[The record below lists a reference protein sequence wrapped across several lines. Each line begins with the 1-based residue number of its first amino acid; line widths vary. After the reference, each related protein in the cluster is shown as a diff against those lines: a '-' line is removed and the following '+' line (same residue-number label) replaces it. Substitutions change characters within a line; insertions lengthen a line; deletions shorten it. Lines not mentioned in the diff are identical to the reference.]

1 MRLKS
6 SNGSSANSLR
16 FHIKGVSLIEV
27 LIAIV
32 VASIGLL
39 ALAGVNT
46 AAIRYTKMSQYRGT
60 ATLLANDIGE
70 RIRANRLGAGSYVVG
85 TDFSTQ
91 ATLPSAPA
99 KLCDSYGGGVPC
111 TAAEVA
117 TADLYTWQ
125 LRVREQLP
133 NGSVFIAYQNV
144 QNAYDVW
151 LVWRDPAVASDDV
164 VSTGSECPGAL
175 TVAADPSVRCSYFRI
190 NV

>member
-1 MRLKS
+1 MRVNIFPTRGMRHRH
-6 SNGSSANSLR
+6 NG
-16 FHIKGVSLIEV
+16 GVSLIEV
-27 LIAIV
+27 LISIV

-70 RIRANRLGAGSYVVG
+70 RMRANKAGAGNYVFG
-85 TDFSTQ
+85 SDFATQ

-99 KLCDSYGGGVPC
+99 NFCNTSAETCSAIQV
-111 TAAEVA
+111 AA
-117 TADLYTWQ
+117 ADLYSWQ
-125 LRVREQLP
+125 LRVRDQLP
-133 NGSVFIAYQNV
+133 NGSVYIQYQNL
-144 QNAYDVW
+144 QSAYDVW

-164 VSTGSECPGAL
+164 IATGAECPASL
-175 TVAADPSVRCSYFRI
+175 TVASDPSIRCSYFRI

>member
-1 MRLKS
+1 MLVAKT
-6 SNGSSANSLR
+6 R
-16 FHIKGVSLIEV
+16 FVIMTKWQRGNRGVSLIEV

-70 RIRANRLGAGSYVVG
+70 RIRANKAGAGNYVVSS
-85 TDFSTQ
+85 DFATQ
-91 ATLPSAPA
+91 ATLPSAPGN
-99 KLCDSYGGGVPC
+99 LCNTAGATC
-111 TAAEVA
+111 TAAQLA
-117 TADLYTWQ
+117 AADSYAW
-125 LRVREQLP
+125 RVTVRDQLP
-133 NGSVFIAYQNV
+133 SGSVFIQYQNL

-164 VSTGSECPGAL
+164 VATSAECPASL
-175 TVAADPSVRCSYFRI
+175 TVASDASVRCSYFRI

>member
-1 MRLKS
+1 MLGKS
-6 SNGSSANSLR
+6 ISRSMASKRAHLS
-16 FHIKGVSLIEV
+16 KGVSLIEV

-32 VASIGLL
+32 VASVGLL

-70 RIRANRLGAGSYVVG
+70 RMRANRAGAAGYVVG
-85 TDFSTQ
+85 SDFATQ

-99 KLCDSYGGGVPC
+99 KLCDAYGGGAPC
-111 TAAEVA
+111 TAVELAA
-117 TADLYTWQ
+117 ADLFSWQ
-125 LRVREQLP
+125 TRVREQLP
-133 NGSVFIAYQNV
+133 NGSVYIAYQNV

-164 VSTGSECPGAL
+164 VATGAECPAAL
-175 TVAADPSVRCSYFRI
+175 TVASDASIRCSYFRF

>member
-1 MRLKS
+1 MLT
-6 SNGSSANSLR
+6 NSTFQVKLASR
-16 FHIKGVSLIEV
+16 KRHGKGVSLIEV

-32 VASIGLL
+32 IASIGLL

-60 ATLLANDIGE
+60 ATLLATDIGE
-70 RIRANRLGAGSYVVG
+70 RIRANRAGAGAYVFNS
-85 TDFSTQ
+85 DFATQ

-99 KLCDSYGGGVPC
+99 KLCNVYGGGIPC

-117 TADLYTWQ
+117 TSDLYSWR

-133 NGSVFIAYQNV
+133 NGSVYIAYQNV
-144 QNAYDVW
+144 QSAYDVW
-151 LVWRDPAVASDDV
+151 LVWRDPAVAADDV
-164 VSTGSECPGAL
+164 VAAGSECPAAL
-175 TVAADPSVRCSYFRI
+175 TVAADPSIRCSYFRF

>member
-1 MRLKS
+1 MRVNTFFPMRAMRHRH
-6 SNGSSANSLR
+6 NG
-16 FHIKGVSLIEV
+16 GVSLIEV
-27 LIAIV
+27 LISIV

-70 RIRANRLGAGSYVVG
+70 RMRANKAGAGNYVINS
-85 TDFSTQ
+85 DFATQ
-91 ATLPSAPA
+91 ATLPSAVG
-99 KLCDSYGGGVPC
+99 LCNTYVGVPC
-111 TAAEVA
+111 TAAQVA
-117 TADLYTWQ
+117 AADLYSWQ
-125 LRVREQLP
+125 LRVRDQLP
-133 NGSVFIAYQNV
+133 SGSVFIGYQNL

-164 VSTGSECPGAL
+164 VATGAECPAAL
-175 TVAADPSVRCSYFRI
+175 TVASDPSIRCSYFRI